1 VTGNRQGRS
10 NGQTKEASGSERV
23 ETREGAE
30 DVHRRPAKRPVSKK
44 AKRSPKKVGARLAR
58 KARPATA
65 KARPRK
71 RKRVPAPAPQ
81 VETEIVDVV
90 EEPLPGVVTVT
101 EIESTRVILPDS
113 GEEKGD

>member
-1 VTGNRQGRS
+1 MAKRKRRM
-10 NGQTKEASGSERV
+10 GQSASRRGKARK
-23 ETREGAE
+23 TPIK
-30 DVHRRPAKRPVSKK
+30 RPAKRPVSKK
-44 AKRSPKKVGARLAR
+44 AKRSAKKTGTRLVR

-81 VETEIVDVV
+81 VETEIVDLI

-101 EIESTRVILPDS
+101 EIQSTRVILPDS
-113 GEEKGD
+113 DEEKGEGNG

>member
-1 VTGNRQGRS
+1 MAKRKRRM
-10 NGQTKEASGSERV
+10 GQSASRRGKALKTSSK
-23 ETREGAE
+23 
-30 DVHRRPAKRPVSKK
+30 RPAKRPVSKK
-44 AKRSPKKVGARLAR
+44 AKRSAKKAGTRLVR

-81 VETEIVDVV
+81 VETEIVDLI

-101 EIESTRVILPDS
+101 EIQSTRVILPDS
-113 GEEKGD
+113 DEEKGEGNG